1 MRGMATSNSTDDRII
16 AGMGL
21 QDEDRRTLLSGGA
34 ERLGWKAGFGTAMAK
49 DAVSITA
56 PLVGFITDRTSLPDG
71 ATVDVSG
78 WTTPLLEPEVAVRID
93 RELTTGASAEEIH
106 DAIGAYG
113 AAIELADLIP
123 VTDVETILAGNIFHR
138 NVLLAD
144 EVPAIS
150 GGLDQARISVEIDG
164 EPHATDADPR
174 ELLGDF
180 AELLGSLLPQLE
192 LIGETLKPG
201 DVVITGAAVPPIPL
215 RSGHLV
221 TVSISDASRV
231 SVRIA

>member
-1 MRGMATSNSTDDRII
+1 MLGMATSNSTDDRII

-21 QDEDRRTLLSGGA
+21 LGEDRRTALAGGA

-49 DAVSITA
+49 EAVSITA
-56 PLVGFITDRTSLPDG
+56 PLVGYLTDRTSLPDG
-71 ATVDVSG
+71 ATVDVSE

-93 RELTTGASAEEIH
+93 RELTAGASPGEIH
-106 DAIGAYG
+106 DAIGAFG
-113 AAIELADLIP
+113 AAIELADLTP
-123 VTDVETILAGNIFHR
+123 VTEVESILAGNIFHR

-144 EVPAIS
+144 ELPAIP
-150 GGLDQARISVEIDG
+150 GGLDQARVSVEVNG
-164 EPHATDADPR
+164 EPHAVDADPR

-180 AELLGSLLPQLE
+180 ADLIGSLLPQLE

-201 DVVITGAAVPPIPL
+201 DVVITGSAVPPLPL
-215 RSGHLV
+215 ESGQLV
-221 TVSISDASRV
+221 TVSVTEASRI